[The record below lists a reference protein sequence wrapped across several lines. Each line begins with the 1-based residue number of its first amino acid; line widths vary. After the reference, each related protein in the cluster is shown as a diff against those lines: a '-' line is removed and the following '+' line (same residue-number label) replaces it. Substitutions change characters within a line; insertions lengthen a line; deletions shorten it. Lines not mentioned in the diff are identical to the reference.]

1 VPSKPNVTRLALT
14 VVLAGYFVQ
23 TAAAQATLRLEIAAR
38 GFTSAVAFV
47 EDPLVPGAF
56 HVVSQDGLVRVIVD
70 GAARDTPFLDLRAAV
85 SSGGERGLL
94 GLAFPPDAAE
104 SRRVFVNF
112 TDRAGHTVVARYLRR
127 VDDPLVADP
136 DSRFDL
142 QWPDGRR
149 YIEQPYSNHNGGH
162 LVFGPDGYLYIGLG
176 DGGSGNDPQNRAQS
190 PGTLLGKMLRVDV
203 NVPADNP
210 RGYVVPADNPFI
222 GRAGVMPEIWA
233 LGYRNPWRYSF
244 DDRGEGATGA
254 LIVGD
259 VGQNAREE
267 VDYEPAGAGG
277 RNYGW
282 RHREGTIA
290 TPGVPPAPVDF
301 GPLIEPLFDYGRG
314 RGQAITGGYVYR
326 GHRLPAEYQGRYF
339 FADFGSGR
347 VWSLGLALNPDTR
360 EATLVDERE
369 HTDELGGS
377 KPGLSSFGRD
387 ATGELYVVTLEGE
400 IYRLV
405 ADEPAPPE
413 TGEEGVRQEPSRR
426 RP

>member
-1 VPSKPNVTRLALT
+1 
-14 VVLAGYFVQ
+14 
-23 TAAAQATLRLEIAAR
+23 
-38 GFTSAVAFV
+38 
-47 EDPLVPGAF
+47 
-56 HVVSQDGLVRVIVD
+56 
-70 GAARDTPFLDLRAAV
+70 
-85 SSGGERGLL
+85 
-94 GLAFPPDAAE
+94 
-104 SRRVFVNF
+104 
-112 TDRAGHTVVARYLRR
+112 
-127 VDDPLVADP
+127 
-136 DSRFDL
+136 
-142 QWPDGRR
+142 
-149 YIEQPYSNHNGGH
+149 
-162 LVFGPDGYLYIGLG
+162 
-176 DGGSGNDPQNRAQS
+176 
-190 PGTLLGKMLRVDV
+190 
-203 NVPADNP
+203 
-210 RGYVVPADNPFI
+210 
-222 GRAGVMPEIWA
+222 
-233 LGYRNPWRYSF
+233 
-244 DDRGEGATGA
+244 
-254 LIVGD
+254 
-259 VGQNAREE
+259 
-267 VDYEPAGAGG
+267 
-277 RNYGW
+277 
-282 RHREGTIA
+282 
-290 TPGVPPAPVDF
+290 VPPAPVDF